1 MARVILETQLA
12 GLTAQFFQA
21 GEAVDRMLSI
31 GLEALPRPE
40 QATCQQIVGLE
51 RESDMFH
58 ASLEQQIFRVLAM
71 QQPLGGRD
79 LRFLAAA
86 FVIAKHL
93 KQSAHAAGNIARLLV
108 QLSLMGSEK
117 NRPGELEEAQALR
130 QKLRTRRTEVTD
142 VSVITDLL
150 ALGQETRDLWWASL
164 QTLSTG
170 NVAAAHQVQQED
182 DVVDVRYHM
191 LRHDLFT
198 LLSGTARYVISFPDA
213 CQMQR
218 WTLLLEIAHSLER
231 VGDHGVAICER
242 VIFVEEGI
250 LRTAISPG
258 DAAQDQV

>member
-31 GLEALPRPE
+31 GLEALP
-40 QATCQQIVGLE
+40 
-51 RESDMFH
+51 
-58 ASLEQQIFRVLAM
+58 
-71 QQPLGGRD
+71 
-79 LRFLAAA
+79 
-86 FVIAKHL
+86 
-93 KQSAHAAGNIARLLV
+93 ARLLV

-117 NRPGELEEAQALR
+117 NRPGELEEAQVLR
-130 QKLRTRRTEVTD
+130 QKLRTRWMEVTD
-142 VSVITDLL
+142 VSVITDLF

-164 QTLSTG
+164 QALSTG

-198 LLSGTARYVISFPDA
+198 LLSGTARSVLSFPDA

-258 DAAQDQV
+258 DAVEDARVSRTTNVLWSKKMERLCASLWALIALRNIRRLDNSVSCTRRYNQV